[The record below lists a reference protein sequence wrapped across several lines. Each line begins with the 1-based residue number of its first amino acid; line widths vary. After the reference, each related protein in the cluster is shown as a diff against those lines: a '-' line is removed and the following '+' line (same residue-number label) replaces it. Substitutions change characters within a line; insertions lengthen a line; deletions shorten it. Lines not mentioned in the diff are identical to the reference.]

1 MSFKEKVAQ
10 LVQDFLVTRED
21 LYLIDLKISAGNDII
36 VIMDGDEGL
45 SLQDCLDASRAIEFN
60 LDREEQDFSL
70 QVMSPGLSEPLQF
83 PRQYK
88 KNIGRELQV
97 LLNNGE
103 ELQGEITTVDEEN
116 VTLTLRYR
124 RPKLV
129 GKGKEDVVEEKKLPY
144 TEIKK
149 ALIVIKF

>member
-88 KNIGRELQV
+88 KNIGRTLQV